1 MLTYIR
7 AVFIISG
14 SIKLVIFMTANLLA
28 VVLESGTEV
37 ATLPFPALMKIF
49 QRMEMLK
56 SGLFL
61 QAPCL
66 RIHRARAPY
75 KSVAFLEDIL

>member
-7 AVFIISG
+7 AVVTISG

-37 ATLPFPALMKIF
+37 ATLPYPALMKVF

-56 SGLFL
+56 TGLSYRR
-61 QAPCL
+61 PVSDY
-66 RIHRARAPY
+66 IE
-75 KSVAFLEDIL
+75 LEHPIKVWLF